1 MFNLNELAKELE
13 SVQDVEVGGFTAVP
27 AVSAVPAAAQAMPV
41 RAAEFSGPSP
51 TSAASPFLRDGSC
64 AFGSLARSFLQ
75 SPVQSDDD
83 SSDDEHTVRFA

>member
-1 MFNLNELAKELE
+1 MFNLDELAKELE
-13 SVQDVEVGGFTAVP
+13 RVQDVEVEGFTAVP
-27 AVSAVPAAAQAMPV
+27 AVPVAAQAMPV

-64 AFGSLARSFLQ
+64 AFGSLSRSFLQ